1 MGLTN
6 LIFLAACSQ
15 TCGVFLSDNSHHIYL
30 VDIKSS
36 FVFTVE

>member
-6 LIFLAACSQ
+6 LIFPASCSQ
-15 TCGVFLSDNSHHIYL
+15 MCGIFLSDNSSHIYL